1 MSTNPFLNFFPG
13 IGNWQTIDTRWW
25 SPTVS
30 VNFAGN
36 PAVEREVTE
45 DVASYGRQ
53 IGWLSDIVLALGE
66 ASGGEVIKP
75 KTAAANS
82 LTKLRQAQERIDE
95 IKARR
100 KDTALDNARGALANL
115 ASADKAAYARL
126 VRSLEP
132 DKPPSK

>member
-1 MSTNPFLNFFPG
+1 MFPIPFLTALPG
-13 IGNWQTIDTRWW
+13 VGNWQTIDTRWW

-53 IGWLSDIVLALGE
+53 IGWRRGLARALCQ

-115 ASADKAAYARL
+115 
-126 VRSLEP
+126 
-132 DKPPSK
+132 